1 MPTVYTADI
10 SKGITFKEYALLCA
24 REFGATIMMRDEPLD
39 SEIPEFQPSDYHAK
53 RIYEIQQEI
62 NTLNNLSKSEIAY
75 QANLEYLDK
84 VYRANKYNKDS
95 DILETKY
102 KGMLVVVSLWTP
114 PTDEHVRLK
123 EFMLEQLET
132 SIKHD
137 CGHTYYIGDIV
148 EKDANTWLSDKLSQ
162 LNKSLANSYTEYAK
176 EVERTNNR
184 NKWVKALRDS
194 L

>member
-1 MPTVYTADI
+1 MPTAYTADI

-24 REFGATIMMRDEPLD
+24 RNFGATIMMRDEPLD
-39 SEIPEFQPSDYHAK
+39 AEIPEFQPSDYHAK
-53 RIYEIQQEI
+53 RIYETQQEI
-62 NTLNNLSKSEIAY
+62 NTLNNLSKSEITY
-75 QANLEYLDK
+75 QAKLEYLDK
-84 VYRANKYNKDS
+84 VYRANKYNKDD
-95 DILETKY
+95 DILESKY
-102 KGMLVVVSLWTP
+102 KAMLADVSQWTP
-114 PTDEHVRLK
+114 PTEDHIRLK

-176 EVERTNNR
+176 EVDRTNNR

>member
-1 MPTVYTADI
+1 MPTAYTADI

-39 SEIPEFQPSDYHAK
+39 AEIPEFQPSDYHVK

-84 VYRANKYNKDS
+84 VYRANKYNKDN

-114 PTDEHVRLK
+114 PTEDHIRLK

-137 CGHTYYIGDIV
+137 CGHTYDIGDIV
-148 EKDANTWLSDKLSQ
+148 EKDANTWLSDKLNQ

-176 EVERTNNR
+176 EVDRTNNR